1 MRQISKQLSKIA
13 SGNALIVFEL
23 IVNNAK
29 SYDNMI
35 EAQMQAIANCQ
46 ELSLDIMG
54 FTITKHLADSTEQA
68 LDDEA
73 NVEKWLNY
81 LTKFASCFFKKYH
94 NVDIVGLLTFLLH
107 RQRDEDNFLLGYVLN
122 QIIAKMFGWH
132 DLVINQ
138 LPANQLNII
147 AAGFVLMLEGKN

>member
-94 NVDIVGLLTFLLH
+94 NVDIVGLLTYLLH
-107 RQRDEDNFLLGYVLN
+107 RQRDEDNFLLGFLLN
-122 QIIAKMFGWH
+122 QIIAKLFGWH